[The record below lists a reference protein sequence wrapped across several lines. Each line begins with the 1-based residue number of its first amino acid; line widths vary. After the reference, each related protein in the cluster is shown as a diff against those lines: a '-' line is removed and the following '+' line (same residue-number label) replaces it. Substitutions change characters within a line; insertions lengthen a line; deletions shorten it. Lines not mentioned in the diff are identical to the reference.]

1 MEKQLSARIDG
12 QEHNLETRIK
22 PLWWQERGLSFT
34 RTGYGPRIPTRYMVR
49 LPGDPRW
56 RRVYCAIFGNSGT
69 CYVED
74 RKVRDDKGRPA
85 WIIVTD

>member
-1 MEKQLSARIDG
+1 MEKQLFARIDG
-12 QEHNLETRIK
+12 QEHKLDTVTK
-22 PLWWQERGLSFT
+22 ALWWQERGLSFT
-34 RTGYGPRIPTRYMVR
+34 RTGYGRRIPTRRMVR

-56 RRVYCAIFGNSGT
+56 RRVYCAVFGNNGT

-74 RKVRDDKGRPA
+74 KKNRDEKSRPA

>member
-1 MEKQLSARIDG
+1 MEKQLYARIDG
-12 QEHNLETRIK
+12 QEHKLETTIK
-22 PLWWQERGLSFT
+22 ALWWQERGLSFT

-56 RRVYCAIFGNSGT
+56 RRVYCAIFSNSGT

-74 RKVRDDKGRPA
+74 RKIRDDKGRPA
-85 WIIVTD
+85 WILVTD

>member
-1 MEKQLSARIDG
+1 MEKQLSARIG
-12 QEHNLETRIK
+12 GKEHTLETK
-22 PLWWQERGLSFT
+22 VQLLWWQERGLSFT
-34 RTGYGPRIPTRYMVR
+34 STGYGRRIPMRYMVR

-56 RRVYCAIFGNSGT
+56 RRVYCAVFGNNGT

-74 RKVRDDKGRPA
+74 KKNRDEKGRPA